1 MAYRVLARTWRP
13 RTFDEVV
20 NQNHVKTTLINAIK
34 SSRIAHSYIF
44 SGPRGVGKTTVARI
58 LARALNCEQG
68 PTVTP
73 CNTCAACTEIIEDR
87 SMDVLEID
95 GASNRGI
102 EDVRNIR
109 ENVKYA
115 SVHGKYRI
123 YIIDEV
129 HMLTREAFN
138 ALLKT
143 LEEPPSHVLF
153 IFATTEFH
161 KIPATIYSRCQRFD
175 FKRLSLNEIIG
186 QITKICQKED
196 ISMSQE
202 TMITLCKRA
211 EGSLRDAESLLDQ
224 LRASCGSEI
233 TTDDV
238 LAILG
243 LIKEEV
249 YFSCSDGIV
258 NKDLKKAFSISQQ
271 IFNDGHD
278 IGEFING
285 LLEHFRNILLV
296 KISGDPSLI
305 ETTESIQ
312 KYYRE
317 TSEKFTEIDIL
328 RIISLISDLESTLKK
343 STQPLL
349 RLEMLMAKLF
359 SMDSSVSIEQILQ
372 SFEQESG
379 VKKESAR
386 TDHEPSDQAASDI
399 RKISYGQS
407 GLPEADSVTDP
418 ADVYNKDSLVPDFS
432 EENADSALP
441 SEAEKEFSEPPPPI
455 PPPADSEEMVEEEI
469 SLDSELNLDM
479 ISKQWTGFVRK
490 LQEENALSGMLMSRG
505 SPTTFNNNELV
516 ISFPPDDNF
525 SMTSAQ
531 QKKDKIRQVLSRY
544 FGAEI
549 NFSCKRSSMTP
560 EEKAEYMKK
569 APMNAN
575 EDALKKIIEREPVIQ
590 RIIDAFDG
598 QSMKILPY

>member
-418 ADVYNKDSLVPDFS
+418 ADVYNKDSLVPDFP

-455 PPPADSEEMVEEEI
+455 PPLADSEEMVEEEI

-549 NFSCKRSSMTP
+549 NFSCQRSSMTP
-560 EEKAEYMKK
+560 EEKAEHMKK

-598 QSMKILPY
+598 QSMRILPY